1 MYSQNN
7 EEEII
12 LKKFGDKV
20 GTFLDIGAYDGVN
33 LSNTRRLAEL
43 GWNGVLVEGSSF
55 NFGKLFH
62 QYKSNS
68 KMTLINSMVAYQDE
82 VPERVVKM
90 WESPNSAIS
99 TMEKQNYEKWKV
111 AVTYYNPEPFYE
123 MFVSVSSLREIL
135 NVCKSKHPIIDFVN
149 IDVEGTSTDIGLKFD
164 PDEFQTSMVCIEH
177 DGRVQE
183 LMDYYSSKG
192 FVLNGMNAENLI
204 FSR

>member
-12 LKKFGDKV
+12 LRKFGDKV
-20 GTFLDIGAYDGVN
+20 GTFLDIGAYDGVD

-43 GWNGVLVEGSSF
+43 GWSGVLVEGASF

-62 QYKSNS
+62 QYKGNS
-68 KMTLINSMVAYQDE
+68 KMTLINAMVAYQDE

-99 TMEKQNYEKWKV
+99 TMEEQNYEKWKDR
-111 AVTYYNPEPFYE
+111 VTMYNPEPFYE
-123 MFVSVSSLREIL
+123 IFVSVASLKDIL
-135 NVCKSKHPIIDFVN
+135 AICKKKHSVIDFVN

-164 PDEFQTSMVCIEH
+164 PDEFGTSMVCVEH
-177 DGRVQE
+177 DGRHQE
-183 LMDYYSSKG
+183 LMKYYATKG
-192 FVLNGMNAENLI
+192 FMVVGLNAENII